1 MFTHPE
7 AGIEVRTAMSGQ
19 QQQVAALMRGEDAVL
34 RAGLIG
40 ALTIGV
46 VIGRHLLQ
54 LDGLRD
60 ASPEEITALL
70 QPLIN
75 DLVQGRS

>member
-1 MFTHPE
+1 VKA
-7 AGIEVRTAMSGQ
+7 AGARRS
-19 QQQVAALMRGEDAVL
+19 L

-40 ALTIGV
+40 ALTIGA

-70 QPLIN
+70 QPLIS
-75 DLVQGRS
+75 DLVQGR